1 MFAIEVWTQSV
12 IRAKLFCISL
22 KNESTINSVIHQLFF
37 INFSKQ
43 TISTKSIYLANNLR
57 SSVLLA
63 AGIFITAALCS
74 GVRFDNK
81 LSWRAHCALISPVTT
96 TPSERTSTEGV
107 RVEKVPKVLS
117 VGDPPK
123 N

>member
-12 IRAKLFCISL
+12 ITAKLFCISL
-22 KNESTINSVIHQLFF
+22 KNESTVNSVIHQLFLNVS
-37 INFSKQ
+37 IQ

-81 LSWRAHCALISPVTT
+81 LSWRAHCALISSVTT
-96 TPSERTSTEGV
+96 TPSLRTSTEGV

-117 VGDPPK
+117 VGDPSK
-123 N
+123 S